1 MPAMR
6 KTLHTLRQMAQAS
19 EPIAALTCYD
29 ASFAALLENA
39 GIDILLVGD
48 SLGMVIQGGAT
59 TLHVTMRDMI
69 YHTRIV
75 AAGSET
81 AFILSDMP
89 WASYQASPEQAYRN
103 AARLLGAGAQ
113 MVKLEGGSAMRETV
127 GFLTERG
134 IPVCAH
140 LGLTPQSVHKLGGYR
155 VQARDAGDAEAL
167 LAAAR
172 ELVAAGAQMV
182 LLEAIPSALAAR
194 VTADVGA
201 PTIGIGAGP
210 ACSGQV
216 LVLYDAIGIYPG
228 QTPRF
233 AQNFMSGAATIEEA
247 VQRYV
252 AAVKQRR
259 FPGAAHS
266 FD

>member
-1 MPAMR
+1 MR
-6 KTLHTLRQMAQAS
+6 NTLSTLQQMAHAG

-29 ASFAALLENA
+29 ASFAALLEKA
-39 GIDILLVGD
+39 GVDLLLVGD
-48 SLGMVIQGGAT
+48 SLGMVIQGGET

-69 YHTRIV
+69 YHTRVV
-75 AAGSET
+75 AAGSKT

-89 WASYQASPEQAYRN
+89 MASYQADPAHAYRN

-113 MVKLEGGSAMRETV
+113 MVKIEGGSVMRETV
-127 GFLTERG
+127 AFLTERG

-140 LGLTPQSVHKLGGYR
+140 LGLTPQSVHQLGGYR
-155 VQARDAGDAEAL
+155 VQARAANDAEAL
-167 LAAAR
+167 LAAAH

-182 LLEAIPSALAAR
+182 LLEAIPRALAAR
-194 VTADVGA
+194 VTAEVGV
-201 PTIGIGAGP
+201 PTVGIGAGP
-210 ACSGQV
+210 ECAGQV

-228 QTPRF
+228 KIPRF
-233 AQNFMSGAATIEEA
+233 AQNFMSGSATIEEA
-247 VQRYV
+247 VRSYV

-259 FPGAAHS
+259 FPDAAHS